1 MAPFLYMKKVLL
13 ILYYYVMKLASTSN
27 SKPWCINRSK
37 SNISSAAVSRKERQG
52 TKLSTA
58 VIPTPTWAEKP
69 NFTSP
74 QSSADSTAE
83 DDDEDDAMEKR
94 LKACYSD
101 DTFGKFARIASTCQ
115 NVFEQDL
122 QVF

>member
-1 MAPFLYMKKVLL
+1 
-13 ILYYYVMKLASTSN
+13 MKLASTSN